1 MILSGVTSVPLSSF
15 MSTLGLHKHCW
26 CSVLV
31 EYVINACSAT
41 RVLIPELGLDSE
53 SQTIC

>member
-1 MILSGVTSVPLSSF
+1 MPLSSF